1 MNAARHPTAPAHVF
15 TLPERLDALTADDVY
30 KDVEK
35 HLDAGT
41 RHLTLDAGAMA
52 YLSSKGVRMLL
63 RMRKVFQKQGTV
75 LHLANLQAFAHEVLT
90 ASGLG
95 ADLQVLEGDST
106 RVCL

>member
-1 MNAARHPTAPAHVF
+1 MNTDCHPTAPAQVF

-35 HLDAGT
+35 YLDAGT

-63 RMRKVFQKQGTV
+63 RMRRVFQNQDAV
-75 LHLANLQAFAHEVLT
+75 LRLVNLQAFAHEVLT
-90 ASGLG
+90 ASEPG
-95 ADLQVLEGDST
+95 ADLQLIT
-106 RVCL
+106 